1 MGKMIFEFPDLTADS
16 ISALHIYS
24 RPAPRK
30 PRTAQRHHVR
40 SILRYSIHLTRWT
53 TTIAMR
59 SLGWAKRSVMWKLSN
74 PICKA
79 LCFCR
84 WKVKAG
90 MPQKTSIEIGRMIME
105 EEWQGKNRAA
115 YAQQLL

>member
-30 PRTAQRHHVR
+30 PRTVTATSRAVNFE
-40 SILRYSIHLTRWT
+40 ILNPPDAVDDNNCYAFTWV
-53 TTIAMR
+53 
-59 SLGWAKRSVMWKLSN
+59 GKKVVMWKLSN

>member
-30 PRTAQRHHVR
+30 PRTVTATSRAVNFE
-40 SILRYSIHLTRWT
+40 IL
-53 TTIAMR
+53 
-59 SLGWAKRSVMWKLSN
+59 N
-74 PICKA
+74 PPDAVDDNNCYAFTWVGKKA